1 MALSFIIATACIAS
15 GLSLFVKKN
24 PSTGSEWRA
33 LGMIAILASLGEL
46 TATVIAVAAV
56 VKNGSY
62 ASAVYFS
69 IDSLGAILLILV
81 AVIGFIVSWYSVGYL
96 KAEVAKNIIGFSR
109 VRQYFILLHLFL
121 FAMFFAIITP
131 NPIMMWIAIE
141 ATTLSTAFLISF
153 YNKPSAM
160 EAAWKYLILNSVGL
174 LLGFF
179 GTLLFL
185 YPSLQAGQEGLI
197 TWHSIRANVA
207 GFDPFVV
214 KIAFI
219 FILIGYGTK
228 MGLVPMHTWLPD
240 AHSKAPVPIS
250 GLLSGVL
257 LNIAF
262 LAILRFKSVVDLAV
276 GRDFSQELLIFF
288 GIVSILVSAFIIFIQ
303 KNYKRL
309 LAYSSIEHMG
319 VMALGFGFGGLGAS
333 AALLHMIYHSLA
345 KSLLFLSS
353 GHIFLKYSSTKILL
367 VKGVMSVLP
376 LTGVSFIIGFL
387 AITGI
392 PPFGIFITEFSI
404 LSAGIQNHPIVTLM
418 ALFGLTLVFIGFFRH
433 TVAMIFGENETGMQP
448 GEAGAWTM
456 APVVI
461 LAVMLTVTSFYVPS
475 FLALLINAAS
485 MAH

>member
-485 MAH
+485 VAH

>member
-1 MALSFIIATACIAS
+1 
-15 GLSLFVKKN
+15 
-24 PSTGSEWRA
+24 
-33 LGMIAILASLGEL
+33 
-46 TATVIAVAAV
+46 
-56 VKNGSY
+56 
-62 ASAVYFS
+62 
-69 IDSLGAILLILV
+69 
-81 AVIGFIVSWYSVGYL
+81 
-96 KAEVAKNIIGFSR
+96 
-109 VRQYFILLHLFL
+109 
-121 FAMFFAIITP
+121 MFFAIITP

-160 EAAWKYLILNSVGL
+160 EAAWKYLIINSVGL

-185 YPSLQAGQEGLI
+185 YPALQGGQEGLI
-197 TWHSIRANVA
+197 TWQSIRANIS

-262 LAILRFKSVVDLAV
+262 FAILRFKTVVDLAV
-276 GRDFSQELLIFF
+276 GRQFSQELLIFF
-288 GIVSILVSAFIIFIQ
+288 GIISILVSAFIIFIQ

-319 VMALGFGFGGLGAS
+319 VMALGFGFGGIGAS

-353 GHIFLKYSSTKILL
+353 GNIFLKYSSTKIIRI
-367 VKGVMSVLP
+367 KGVMSVLP
-376 LTGVSFIIGFL
+376 FTGVSFIIGFL
-387 AITGI
+387 AITGV
-392 PPFGIFITEFSI
+392 PPFGIFITEFTI
-404 LSAGIQNHPIVTLM
+404 LSAGIQNHPVVTIM
-418 ALFGLTLVFIGFFRH
+418 ALFGLTLVFIGFFKH
-433 TVAMIFGENETGMQP
+433 TVAMIFGENETGMQR
-448 GEAGAWTM
+448 GEAGPWTM
-456 APVVI
+456 APVLI
-461 LAVMLTVTSFYVPS
+461 LVVMLTITSIYVPS
-475 FLALLINAAS
+475 FIALLINAAS
-485 MAH
+485 LAY